1 MSIAFLF
8 PGQGAQKTGM
18 GRSFY
23 EEEPLSREVFL
34 NASKLLS
41 LDMEEL
47 VFSEN
52 DKLNITEYTQAALVC
67 TCIAMLKAVEK
78 RGIKAEVCAGLSL
91 GEYAALYYSGAMSEE
106 DALRVVRER
115 GKLMQEAVPRGE
127 GAMAAVL
134 GLSAEE
140 TQEAIKGIEGVWIAN
155 YNCPAQIVISGYAEA
170 VEKASEELKKAGAKR
185 VIALNVSG
193 PFHSPLL
200 KEAGEAL
207 YRYLSDFEIS
217 DLKLP
222 YVANYHG
229 DYVYS
234 AKGIRELLRDQ
245 VSGAVRFEQSIRKMI
260 AEGVDTFIE
269 IGPGKT
275 LSAFV
280 KKIDQNVRILN
291 IENTEDIE
299 RVAQAL
305 SV

>member
-8 PGQGAQKTGM
+8 PGQGAQKAGM
-18 GRSFY
+18 GKSFY
-23 EEEPLSREVFL
+23 EEEPISKEVFV

-52 DKLNITEYTQAALVC
+52 EKLDRTEYTQAALVC

-106 DALRVVRER
+106 DALRIVRER
-115 GKLMQEAVPRGE
+115 GKLMQEAVPTGK
-127 GAMAAVL
+127 GSMAAVL
-134 GLSAEE
+134 GLSAEQVE
-140 TQEAIKGIEGVWIAN
+140 DAIEGMKGVWIAN
-155 YNCPAQIVISGYAEA
+155 YNCPGQVVISGFAEA
-170 VEKASEELKKAGAKR
+170 VEKASEAMKRAGAKR

-200 KEAGEAL
+200 KSAREKL
-207 YRYLSDFEIS
+207 YRRLSEVKIS
-217 DLKLP
+217 DPKLP

-234 AKGIRELLRDQ
+234 AKGIKELLRDQ
-245 VSGAVRFEQSIRKMI
+245 VSGAVRFEQSIRRMI

-280 KKIDQNVRILN
+280 KKINRNVRILN

>member
-8 PGQGAQKTGM
+8 PGQGAQKAGM
-18 GRSFY
+18 GKSFY
-23 EEEPLSREVFL
+23 EEEPISKEVFV

-52 DKLNITEYTQAALVC
+52 EKLDRTEYTQAALVC

-106 DALRVVRER
+106 DALRIVRER
-115 GKLMQEAVPRGE
+115 GKLMQEAVPTGK
-127 GAMAAVL
+127 GSMAAVL
-134 GLSAEE
+134 GLSAEQVE
-140 TQEAIKGIEGVWIAN
+140 DAIEGMEGVWIAN
-155 YNCPAQIVISGYAEA
+155 YNCPGQVVISGFAEA
-170 VEKASEELKKAGAKR
+170 VEKASEAMKRAGAKR

-200 KEAGEAL
+200 KSAREKL
-207 YRYLSDFEIS
+207 YRRLSEVKIS
-217 DLKLP
+217 DPKLP

-234 AKGIRELLRDQ
+234 AKGIKELLRDQ
-245 VSGAVRFEQSIRKMI
+245 VSGAVRFEQSIRRMI

-280 KKIDQNVRILN
+280 KKINRNVRILN

>member
-8 PGQGAQKTGM
+8 PGQGAQKAGM
-18 GRSFY
+18 GKSFY
-23 EEEPLSREVFL
+23 EEEPISKEVFV

-52 DKLNITEYTQAALVC
+52 EKLDRTEYTQAALVC

-106 DALRVVRER
+106 DALCIVRER
-115 GKLMQEAVPRGE
+115 GKLMQEAVPTGK
-127 GAMAAVL
+127 GSMAAVL
-134 GLSAEE
+134 GLSAEQVE
-140 TQEAIKGIEGVWIAN
+140 DAIEGMEGVWIAN
-155 YNCPAQIVISGYAEA
+155 YNCPGQVVISGFAEA
-170 VEKASEELKKAGAKR
+170 VEKASEAMKRAGAKR

-200 KEAGEAL
+200 KSAREKL
-207 YRYLSDFEIS
+207 YRRLSEVKIS
-217 DLKLP
+217 DPKLP

-234 AKGIRELLRDQ
+234 AKGIKELLRDQ
-245 VSGAVRFEQSIRKMI
+245 VSGAVRFEQSIRRMI

-280 KKIDQNVRILN
+280 KKINRNVRILN